1 MAGTRDIEAGR
12 AFVRVYLNDS
22 ALVKG
27 LRNAGNHMRSFGAS
41 ISGMGVKMTAMG
53 GAMALPFIAAIKAA
67 SDMEETMNKFNV
79 VFGSSAT
86 AVKAWSD
93 DFAGSVGRSKQQAA
107 DFMAS
112 MQDLFVPLGFS
123 ADSAQ
128 DLSKQVTT
136 LAVDLASFNNMA
148 DADTIRDLQ
157 AALTGSGE
165 VMKKYGVIVSEA
177 AVKLQLLKEGIDPK
191 RATEQQK
198 VQARLNIIMAGTT
211 AAQGDAIRSAG
222 AWANQMKKLW
232 GVINDTAVVIGSAL
246 LPVVTPILTKA
257 GELVTVFGAW
267 AEKNQG
273 LAVTIATVVAGVI
286 AAGVALTALGGTIA
300 LMGFAIGGLAS
311 VLGAILSPLGLL
323 VAGIVGGTAA
333 FLKFTETGQAVADML
348 QGRFAEL
355 LGFVQGVMAGMSDAF
370 AAGELGLAADIAMTG
385 VKLAF
390 FEATKGI
397 RIKWIEFNKSLIGV
411 LIATGKKVAE
421 VFAAIRRSVAH
432 LTAGFQTSVQEGD
445 TNAALS
451 DWDSR
456 KGSMSKR
463 DWMVGRAAILEEG
476 AGALLRIT
484 NEADGK
490 IGDIDEGLANWM
502 TSLDEMGPL
511 MEDNLD
517 AQLKAGEDRL
527 AALRAEMAKLRGD
540 ATTAAEA
547 AKREKANA
555 AAAAG
560 TTPAAAAAGAA
571 GGGLGSGA
579 AAASFSSNALAA
591 LGQGGGPMAKLAKT
605 ADDHKKIAEKQL
617 KKLDESTAALRS
629 LEAAMIIT

>member
-1 MAGTRDIEAGR
+1 MAGTRDVEAGR

-22 ALVKG
+22 TLVKG

-53 GAMALPFIAAIKAA
+53 GAMALPFVASIKAA

-128 DLSKQVTT
+128 ALSKQVTA

-286 AAGVALTALGGTIA
+286 AAGVALTMLGGTIA
-300 LMGFAIGGLAS
+300 VMGFAVGGLAS
-311 VLGAILSPLGLL
+311 VMGAIISPLGLL
-323 VAGIVGGTAA
+323 VAGIAGGTAA

-348 QGRFAEL
+348 RVEFDQL
-355 LGFVQGVMAGMSDAF
+355 LGTVQSVMASISDAF
-370 AAGELGLAADIAMTG
+370 AANDFKLAASIAWAGVVVAWEVAKQALMGSWNSLANGWDEFWTG
-385 VKLAF
+385 MVS
-390 FEATKGI
+390 I
-397 RIKWIEFNKSLIGV
+397 VDGV
-411 LIATGKKVAE
+411 VTTI
-421 VFAAIRRSVAH
+421 RSVWASAVGWIAES
-432 LTAGFQTSVQEGD
+432 LMKVWGLIEKALSAVGLLNETTDIGGAVRAIAEETARKKAGLGEAKDARDAERG
-445 TNAALS
+445 AALS
-451 DWDSR
+451 AR
-456 KGSMSKR
+456 KAVRG
-463 DWMVGRAAILEEG
+463 AAASSGVAAAQEEL
-476 AGALLRIT
+476 ARLVA
-484 NEADGK
+484 EASVK
-490 IGDIDEGLANWM
+490 
-502 TSLDEMGPL
+502 
-511 MEDNLD
+511 
-517 AQLKAGEDRL
+517 AQ
-527 AALRAEMAKLRGD
+527 
-540 ATTAAEA
+540 AAEQ
-547 AKREKANA
+547 EKANA
-555 AAAAG
+555 ATADPV
-560 TTPAAAAAGAA
+560 TKPTAA
-571 GGGLGSGA
+571 GGFGSGS
-579 AAASFSSNALAA
+579 AAASFSSAALAS
-591 LGQGGGPMAKLAKT
+591 LGQGGGPMDKLVKINE
-605 ADDHKKIAEKQL
+605 DQKKIAAESR
-617 KKLDESTAALRS
+617 DELRKM
-629 LEAAMIIT
+629 AMAFVIGS